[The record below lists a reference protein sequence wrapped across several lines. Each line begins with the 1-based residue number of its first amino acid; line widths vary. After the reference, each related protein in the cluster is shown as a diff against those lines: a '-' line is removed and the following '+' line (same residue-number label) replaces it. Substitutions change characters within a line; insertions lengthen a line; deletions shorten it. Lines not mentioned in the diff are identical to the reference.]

1 MAVDRCRCTHQID
14 PACRFCVTQ
23 SGGFE
28 LIAGRGLGGGARQ
41 QGCIF
46 LGIGSDG
53 FFDHAGI
60 DPVGSTPAEFKAFLV
75 ADRERF
81 LRMFQASGL
90 KPE

>member
-1 MAVDRCRCTHQID
+1 VLREPER
-14 PACRFCVTQ
+14 R
-23 SGGFE
+23 SR
-28 LIAGRGLGGGARQ
+28 LAGL
-41 QGCIF
+41 
-46 LGIGSDG
+46 
-53 FFDHAGI
+53 GI